1 VIRHWTDKELAEELK
16 KLTII
21 CDTREQ
27 DTHCEE
33 YFKKKK
39 IPCIVRKID
48 TGDYSA
54 QLGDLSLERDIVV
67 ERKHNLDEICGNFTI
82 ERERFEREFM
92 RAKAYGT
99 KVHLIVENASWSDI
113 FLGNYRSK
121 LPPKSLVG
129 SLLSWMDLSLWFE
142 PYQLPTYYIYIVLAL
157 LALSCWL
164 LVSEVPMFALKFK
177 TWGWRGNEVKY
188 VFILTCIPLLLLLGT
203 LGLAACIAWY
213 VALSLLHRE
222 NK

>member
-1 VIRHWTDKELAEELK
+1 MVKHWTDKALAEELK

-27 DTHCEE
+27 DRHVSE
-33 YFKKKK
+33 YLEKKK
-39 IPCIVRKID
+39 IPTITRKLD

-54 QLGDLSLERDIVV
+54 QLDDMSFERDIVV
-67 ERKHNLDEICGNFTI
+67 ERKHNLDEVCGNFTV

-99 KVHLIVENASWSDI
+99 KVHLIIENASWTDI

-129 SLLSWMDLSLWFE
+129 SLLSWMVRFNVTITFCKPEESARIIYGIF
-142 PYQLPTYYIYIVLAL
+142 YYYARERL
-157 LALSCWL
+157 LY
-164 LVSEVPMFALKFK
+164 
-177 TWGWRGNEVKY
+177 G
-188 VFILTCIPLLLLLGT
+188 
-203 LGLAACIAWY
+203 
-213 VALSLLHRE
+213 
-222 NK
+222 